1 MGPTAA
7 DSCFDVAIWFLDRA
21 MGDGEYLQPQKL
33 HRLLYL
39 AQSYYGVARHGEKL
53 MPATFVVTDDGP
65 VEPTVFKAF
74 ARGKPAVDLT
84 PIEEVPRHV
93 LDSVWRQFG
102 AHSADHLGKLVK
114 RHPPYM
120 DALSAGIGAEITFE
134 SMVEFYSID
143 GLSRRKAN
151 GSTGAPGGTVTP
163 TGAPAAE
170 KVLRPKVLRNH
181 SGKPVSATRW
191 MPKRVD

>member
-1 MGPTAA
+1 VRPTA
-7 DSCFDVAIWFLDRA
+7 VASSFEVAFWFLDRA
-21 MGDGEYLQPQKL
+21 VSDGEYLQPQKL
-33 HRLLYL
+33 QRLMFL
-39 AQSYYGVARHGEKL
+39 AQAYFGVLQGGVKL
-53 MPATFVVTDDGP
+53 MPATFIVTDDGP

-74 ARGKPAVDLT
+74 ARGRPAVDLS
-84 PIEEVPRHV
+84 PVEEVPRHV

-102 AHSADHLGKLVK
+102 AHSADHLTKLVK

-120 DALSAGIGAEITFE
+120 DALAAGLGVEITFE
-134 SMVEFYSID
+134 SMVEFYSTD
-143 GLSRRKAN
+143 GLSKRRGGA
-151 GSTGAPGGTVTP
+151 STGAVTE

>member
-1 MGPTAA
+1 VRPTA
-7 DSCFDVAIWFLDRA
+7 VASSFEVAFWFLDRA
-21 MGDGEYLQPQKL
+21 VSDGEYLQPQKL
-33 HRLLYL
+33 QRLMFL
-39 AQSYYGVARHGEKL
+39 AQAYFGVLQGGVKL

-65 VEPTVFKAF
+65 IEPTVFKAF
-74 ARGKPAVDLT
+74 ARGRPAVDLS

-102 AHSADHLGKLVK
+102 AHSADHLTKLVK
-114 RHPPYM
+114 RHAPYL
-120 DALSAGIGAEITFE
+120 DALSAGLGAEITFE
-134 SMVEFYSID
+134 SMVEFYSTE
-143 GLSRRKAN
+143 GLSRRK
-151 GSTGAPGGTVTP
+151 GGGAPTGDVTAI
-163 TGAPAAE
+163 GVPAAE